1 MVGGIASTVIPIQD
15 LLQRIRW
22 DPAFGGST
30 YEIGYLDHVGG
41 RVVRVPL
48 CDNEVVAAATPR
60 GRS

>member
-1 MVGGIASTVIPIQD
+1 VIPIQD